1 MLMLRG
7 HFSLTR
13 LTIRE
18 NLTLV
23 AFSFLFTVNIAIS
36 NVTLYGQILL
46 LCLEFELTYGAEAWY
61 PFHFTK

>member
-7 HFSLTR
+7 HLSLTI
-13 LTIRE
+13 LTIQE

-36 NVTLYGQILL
+36 NISLYGHTVL
-46 LCLEFELTYGAEAWY
+46 LCLEI
-61 PFHFTK
+61 